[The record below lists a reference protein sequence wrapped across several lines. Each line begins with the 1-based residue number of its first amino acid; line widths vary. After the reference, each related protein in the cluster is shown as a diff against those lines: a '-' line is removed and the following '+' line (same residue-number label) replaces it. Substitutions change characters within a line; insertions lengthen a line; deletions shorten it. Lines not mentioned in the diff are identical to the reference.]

1 MIITEN
7 NASLDVQI
15 HNELYLVDANCV
27 ACLPEP
33 SFEQP
38 ETLLQSPVNGQVTFD
53 PTAIEG
59 ANFDANDV
67 AAIQQAIL
75 DGADPTAIL
84 EATAAGAGAEGSAN
98 AGYVTVEYNNPEVLA
113 STFFET
119 SATRSGVEE
128 RDEADDL
135 DVTIFADGGQS
146 LQSSVTEGSISLSS
160 YPQTISSSVLVE
172 AGGDLALDTA
182 SFVPETSSLESLLT
196 ELNSDITSAGQPVA
210 FVYDEAQNAIIGTQE
225 GNEVLR
231 IEIEATSLG
240 RDLELEV
247 VTTISQGIDHVA
259 SVADGQV
266 FISGDQINIAFD
278 ITGADIGGNSI
289 QAPIGFTT
297 TVIDGDDP
305 APQNVT
311 FENVESSST
320 PITGTFVDIG
330 SDQLATVTFN
340 QEGLSQF
347 DGLLSDN
354 QATEAVLSE
363 DGSTITLSIAGSNE
377 TVLTI
382 SLNTDGT
389 YQLSNLSR

>member
-1 MIITEN
+1 MSTQAVPQAVIVDAVEGDVYALDLEGKVRAVNVGDTLVPGDVIITEN
-7 NASLDVQI
+7 GASIEVLA
-15 HNELYLVDANCV
+15 EGSLYLVDENCV
-27 ACLPEP
+27 ACIPAPTPEAVP
-33 SFEQP
+33 TEAVVQA
-38 ETLLQSPVNGQVTFD
+38 PVDGQVNVD
-53 PTAIEG
+53 PTAAANAEFG
-59 ANFDANDV
+59 AEDV

-75 DGADPTAIL
+75 EGADPTAIL
-84 EATAAGAGAEGSAN
+84 EATAAGPGGGGGSGSAN
-98 AGYVTVEYNNPEVLA
+98 AGFVTIEYNNPEVLA

-119 SATRSGVEE
+119 SAPSGDTET
-128 RDEADDL
+128 DDDIDGL
-135 DVTIFADGGQS
+135 DITIFADGGQS
-146 LQSSVTEGSISLSS
+146 LSSQVTEGSISLSS

-172 AGGDLALDTA
+172 AGDLALDTT

-196 ELNSDITSAGQPVA
+196 ELNSDITSGGQPVA

-247 VTTISQGIDHVA
+247 VTTISQGIDHDA

-266 FISGDQINIAFD
+266 SISGDQINIAFD

-289 QAPIGFTT
+289 QAPIDFTT

-311 FENVESSST
+311 FENVESSSE

-330 SDQLATVTFN
+330 SDQLATVT
-340 QEGLSQF
+340 
-347 DGLLSDN
+347 
-354 QATEAVLSE
+354 
-363 DGSTITLSIAGSNE
+363 
-377 TVLTI
+377 
-382 SLNTDGT
+382 
-389 YQLSNLSR
+389 